1 MEQESE
7 AMEAGNPSKRIRL
20 DSNES
25 IHDFGNPSQTD
36 LVLEVEDKN
45 IHVSK
50 LVLSLASPV
59 FDKMFQSDFKE
70 GTCNVLPL
78 SGKDVESMLEFLRCI
93 YPNTLSPITHENA
106 LSILPLVEEYQVLH
120 LKPRCEQA
128 LISSIDDHTSAA
140 ELFKLLQQAHTY
152 ELTNLRQKCVEHASK
167 KTRVEIEDARKQEQP
182 HAEDMVKILDQVSAR
197 LESKIYQLEAPVE
210 VSRAAVA
217 WSADVSP
224 VDMLDIPVVDLDLVA
239 QCLGTQV
246 KLSELLALGKCL
258 QWTGKLAVC
267 RMCKIPGTCSDME
280 PRTQIVVGNTSMVV
294 KITSNKRVLQAE
306 LTASSTS
313 NTNEMCF
320 IYVVY
325 AIPIIINGVKHC
337 NTVQAMQK
345 YDLSKQNMTITKHLI
360 NVADGQQGMSESVL
374 AFIFVSEPIKTST

>member
-93 YPNTLSPITHENA
+93 YPNTLSPVTHENA

-140 ELFKLLQQAHTY
+140 ELFKLLQQAYTY

-197 LESKIYQLEAPVE
+197 LASKIYQLEAQVE
-210 VSRAAVA
+210 MSP
-217 WSADVSP
+217 ADVSP
-224 VDMLDIPVVDLDLVA
+224 VDMLDTPLVALEQVA
-239 QCLGTQV
+239 QCLDTQV
-246 KLSELLALGKCL
+246 KLSELIMLGKGM
-258 QWTGKLAVC
+258 QWTGTLAVLSMNKHLGVFVSSE
-267 RMCKIPGTCSDME
+267 RKK
-280 PRTQIVVGNTSMVV
+280 RVVVGNITMLV
-294 KITSNKRVLQAE
+294 KITSENRVLKAE
-306 LTASSTS
+306 ITPSST
-313 NTNEMCF
+313 NNAICF
-320 IYVVY
+320 IYIVY
-325 AIPIIINGVKHC
+325 EITFVNKTKYY
-337 NTVQAMQK
+337 TVTDMQK
-345 YDLSKQNMTITKHLI
+345 YDRSKQNMTTTKHLI
-360 NVADGQQGMSESVL
+360 NIADLKDGLKGMNKSVL
-374 AFIFVSEPIKTST
+374 AFIFVSEPIQANTKKK